1 MPAARP
7 PKATTDRP
15 RGFSLLEVLAAVALV
30 SIVTAIAAPSL
41 VKAQR
46 NQVMLFALEQ
56 AGTLVSQARITAMM
70 ERKCVRV
77 RVNNGD
83 LEYHI
88 SDQVHCETFNALG
101 PLPATSWGSPLG
113 KVRADSPL
121 VAYSISSSGEQP
133 AGAGA
138 TNIIVFRGTG
148 RLWADDPTTAQNKTQ
163 QIIATHAS
171 GDTLRLTVCPHGA
184 IRIGNSGC

>member
-1 MPAARP
+1 MPATRP
-7 PKATTDRP
+7 PKAIPDRA
-15 RGFSLLEVLAAVALV
+15 RGFSLLEVLAAIALV

-41 VKAQR
+41 VRAQR

-88 SDQVHCETFNALG
+88 SDQVHCDTLAVLG
-101 PLPATSWGSPLG
+101 PLPATGWGSALG

-121 VAYSISSSGEQP
+121 VTYSISSSTEQP
-133 AGAGA
+133 GSGDS
-138 TNIIVFRGTG
+138 THIIFRGTG
-148 RLWADDPTTAQNKTQ
+148 RLWADDATAAQTKTQ

-184 IRIGNSGC
+184 IRIGNTGC